1 MLNNSSDIV
10 RIETNPP
17 MTRDIL
23 EIKKGIAQAKAA
35 LTLLEKFISEYEGR
49 TVNILPCEDVR
60 FYKANDEEIIVGEG
74 VGALTSLNEA
84 IRDCAAEM
92 VAIQAVASGLP
103 AEGE

>member
-49 TVNILPCEDVR
+49 SVNILPSEEVR
-60 FYKANDEEIIVGEG
+60 FYTADDEKVIVGDG
-74 VGALTSLNEA
+74 LGPLTSLGEA
-84 IRDCAAEM
+84 IRDCAAEL
-92 VAIQAVASGLP
+92 VEIRKR
-103 AEGE
+103 